1 MRLKSKQWLKE
12 KCGSLPIE
20 EEKRE
25 EKRMKGKYTL
35 RGRNESQQIKII
47 LFPFSRLLSVC
58 PSKGGLLSRPRVFT
72 ESEKEWLLSSR
83 RRFIWEFW
91 GRFGFLSALDFE
103 SPRSR
108 LLRNVQYLLDG
119 QIKIRPNFFACS
131 QSDGEEE
138 KERKNPLGKYWS
150 NLPEDN
156 GDRRPISGWVINMGK
171 KALETRPKKRIKLL
185 FVRIKDKTSVA

>member
-1 MRLKSKQWLKE
+1 MWKKVKKVRLKSKQWLKE

-58 PSKGGLLSRPRVFT
+58 PSKGGLLSRPRAFT

-83 RRFIWEFW
+83 RRFRWEFW

-119 QIKIRPNFFACS
+119 QIKIRPNFFCLFTKRRRRRKRRK
-131 QSDGEEE
+131 
-138 KERKNPLGKYWS
+138 KESSWQILIKSAWGQ
-150 NLPEDN
+150 
-156 GDRRPISGWVINMGK
+156 RRPPTDLWLSNKYGK
-171 KALETRPKKRIKLL
+171 KGSRDEA
-185 FVRIKDKTSVA
+185 